1 MTVGSGF
8 GKTFA
13 TRLCWIHVRSIL
25 AGNVPAL
32 PGLILFAGGN
42 MRTKSQL
49 FQACMFAVVLGAA
62 AQAGAQGLTPQDDM
76 NSPQNGRQ
84 LMPNAARGSEYPSHG
99 NQQAG
104 EMNLNPTDPRAQLVN
119 GLPNNTQAGG
129 YGSPLAGVRT
139 YVPQTPA
146 N

>member
-1 MTVGSGF
+1 M
-8 GKTFA
+8 KA
-13 TRLCWIHVRSIL
+13 
-25 AGNVPAL
+25 
-32 PGLILFAGGN
+32 
-42 MRTKSQL
+42 KSKL
-49 FQACMFAVVLGAA
+49 WQACFCVAALGAMGVA
-62 AQAGAQGLTPQDDM
+62 AQASAQGLSPQDDM
-76 NSPQNGRQ
+76 SAPQNSTQ
-84 LMPNAARGSEYPSHG
+84 LMPNAPRGSEYPSHG

-139 YVPQTPA
+139 YVQPPPA

>member
-1 MTVGSGF
+1 M
-8 GKTFA
+8 KTMSKQIKA
-13 TRLCWIHVRSIL
+13 CLCAV
-25 AGNVPAL
+25 AL
-32 PGLILFAGGN
+32 G
-42 MRTKSQL
+42 
-49 FQACMFAVVLGAA
+49 VA
-62 AQAGAQGLTPQDDM
+62 AQAGAQGLSPQDDV
-76 NSPQNGRQ
+76 NAPQNSTQ

-139 YVPQTPA
+139 YVQPTPT

>member
-1 MTVGSGF
+1 MTSQ
-8 GKTFA
+8 
-13 TRLCWIHVRSIL
+13 RL
-25 AGNVPAL
+25 
-32 PGLILFAGGN
+32 
-42 MRTKSQL
+42 
-49 FQACMFAVVLGAA
+49 QACLCAALLGVA

-76 NSPQNGRQ
+76 NAPQNSTQ

-119 GLPNNTQAGG
+119 GLPNNMQAGG

-139 YVPQTPA
+139 YVPQAPA

>member
-1 MTVGSGF
+1 MKRVERVWR
-8 GKTFA
+8 A
-13 TRLCWIHVRSIL
+13 WLCAI
-25 AGNVPAL
+25 
-32 PGLILFAGGN
+32 
-42 MRTKSQL
+42 
-49 FQACMFAVVLGAA
+49 ACGVA
-62 AQAGAQGLTPQDDM
+62 AQAGAQGLSVQDDM
-76 NSPQNGRQ
+76 SAPQNSTR

-129 YGSPLAGVRT
+129 YGAPLAGVRT
-139 YVPQTPA
+139 YVQPQPPS